1 MESWLTP
8 TVLGPA
14 GGLALIIFFPY
25 IQMARGKLRPESA
38 FQEVVQEKE
47 YWRESSNQKDETIK
61 GLTVQNGELLEA
73 LRPWANLIKRAEELA
88 E

>member
-1 MESWLTP
+1 MDSWLTP

-14 GGLALIIFFPY
+14 GGLALIVFFPY
-25 IQMARGKLRPESA
+25 IQIARGKLRPESA
-38 FQEVVQEKE
+38 FKEVVEEKE
-47 YWRESSNQKDETIK
+47 YWRASSSDKDATIA
-61 GLTVQNGELLEA
+61 GLTTQNGELLEA